1 MGAEGADSVIL
12 DWGVSCVDLNSS
24 DSLVPVSE
32 QSGFQ
37 GSSSN
42 CDEESDEG
50 NSFLASLGGL
60 AHLVGPPEP
69 PDTVDTSGWKTV
81 ATVSLK

>member
-1 MGAEGADSVIL
+1 MTPPA

-32 QSGFQ
+32 HLESGFQ
-37 GSSSN
+37 HSSSN
-42 CDEESDEG
+42 CDEESEEG

-60 AHLVGPPEP
+60 LDLAGPDGPCGAL
-69 PDTVDTSGWKTV
+69 DTSGPLD
-81 ATVSLK
+81 ATVS